1 MKKGSDKFFR
11 TGTWNGCVFSGVP
24 ELRATPVYD
33 FSFVS
38 NKDEAYFMFHMI
50 KTSLVP
56 RAVMNQT
63 QYEHYIWVD
72 GKWKQYL
79 YLPRDNCDAY
89 NLCGA
94 YGNCIIGESPACQCV
109 QGFKPKSP
117 DTWNPDEWS
126 KGYIRDGGSGCA
138 MWFGDLIDIRQI
150 ALTGQ
155 DANSLRQ
162 DIYIRMP
169 TSEKGWS
176 SFFCRK
182 ITVED
187 IKEEV
192 NGS

>member
-126 KGYIRDGGSGCA
+126 KGCIRSTQLSSQDKDKSVVF
-138 MWFGDLIDIRQI
+138 WVQI
-150 ALTGQ
+150 AKYHIFLGE
-155 DANSLRQ
+155 
-162 DIYIRMP
+162 P
-169 TSEKGWS
+169 TYES
-176 SFFCRK
+176 
-182 ITVED
+182 
-187 IKEEV
+187 
-192 NGS
+192 